1 MLENVDYWIPP
12 NLTES
17 SKESGVEP
25 RIFIDKFS
33 VNIFEKKIMQRWK
46 VAGFTHNEQIIIRSN
61 GQVVTALTQQQQQQ
75 QQQQPNE

>member
-1 MLENVDYWIPP
+1 
-12 NLTES
+12 
-17 SKESGVEP
+17 
-25 RIFIDKFS
+25 
-33 VNIFEKKIMQRWK
+33 MQRWK